1 MRISLKEMALEIR
14 ELKEQ
19 LALYDAECKLIRK
32 GNSIEVHTSN
42 IVLARSLSR
51 RGYEVY
57 VA

>member
-1 MRISLKEMALEIR
+1 MRISLKEMALEIK
-14 ELKEQ
+14 ELKAE
-19 LALYDAECKLIRK
+19 LALFNEECKLIRK

-42 IVLARSLSR
+42 IVLARTLSR